1 VGLPAAHDPST
12 TNPAALYAVRLHQ
25 DERSRPGYADAMI
38 GELREHLP
46 QGAAIVD
53 RSDLYPRETL
63 AGTVKSIRLV
73 DAVVM
78 IGKRPVDKHTTPT
91 DPRIDLDPIQREIAE
106 LAAEHGVM
114 VIIRSC
120 HGDLHR
126 LEDCRRA
133 DRQGGMRL
141 VLPEP
146 EREQQGAE
154 SHE

>member
-1 VGLPAAHDPST
+1 MPALHDPST
-12 TNPAALYAVRLHQ
+12 TNPAALYAVRIHQ
-25 DERSRPGYADAMI
+25 DDQDRPGYAETTIRD
-38 GELREHLP
+38 LREHLP
-46 QGAAIVD
+46 KGAAILD

-78 IGKRPVDKHTTPT
+78 VGKQPADKHSTPM
-91 DPRIDLDPIQREIAE
+91 DQRIDLDSMQREITE
-106 LAAEHGVM
+106 LAMERGVM
-114 VIIRSC
+114 VIIRAR

-126 LEDCRRA
+126 LEDCRRT

-141 VLPEP
+141 VPPEP
-146 EREQQGAE
+146 DGQKQEPE

>member
-1 VGLPAAHDPST
+1 MGLPAAHDPST

-25 DERSRPGYADAMI
+25 DDQSRPGYAAAMI
-38 GELREHLP
+38 GDLQEHLP
-46 QGAAIVD
+46 KGAAIVD
-53 RSDLYPRETL
+53 RSGLYPRETL

-78 IGKRPVDKHTTPT
+78 IGKRPADRHSTPT
-91 DPRIDLDPIQREIAE
+91 DLRIDLDPIQREIAG
-106 LAAEHGVM
+106 LAAERGVM
-114 VIIRSC
+114 VIIRS
-120 HGDLHR
+120 HYGDLCC
-126 LEDCRRA
+126 LEDCRRT

-146 EREQQGAE
+146 ERKQQSTE